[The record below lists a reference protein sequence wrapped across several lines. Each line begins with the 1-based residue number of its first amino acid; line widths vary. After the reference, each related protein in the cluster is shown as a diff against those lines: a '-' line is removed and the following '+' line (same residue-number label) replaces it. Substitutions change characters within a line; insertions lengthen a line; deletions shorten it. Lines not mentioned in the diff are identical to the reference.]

1 MIIIQPN
8 PNNGNFTLLLNS
20 NYLGEV
26 EISLFNSIGDMV
38 FYEKDDLVPGA
49 YSKDYRLNNL
59 ATGTYLIKVVSDN
72 ASFVGKLIIE
82 AN

>member
-1 MIIIQPN
+1 
-8 PNNGNFTLLLNS
+8 
-20 NYLGEV
+20 
-26 EISLFNSIGDMV
+26 MV